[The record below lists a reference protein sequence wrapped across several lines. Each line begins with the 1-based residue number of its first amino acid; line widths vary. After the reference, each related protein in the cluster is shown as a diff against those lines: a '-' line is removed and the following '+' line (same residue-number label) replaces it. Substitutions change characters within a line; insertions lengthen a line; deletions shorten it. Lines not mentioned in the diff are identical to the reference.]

1 MADNDKIELGDV
13 VGLGWEDGY
22 DSCTVSQVHKDG
34 TMDLFRPYTA
44 TADFSCAGR
53 EEGSSSVICYVGI
66 EEIKGVNPARVK
78 LLRKG
83 KSLR

>member
-1 MADNDKIELGDV
+1 MADDKIELGDV
-13 VGLGWEDGY
+13 VKLGWGQGY
-22 DSCTVSQVHKDG
+22 DTCTVSQVHKDG

-53 EEGSSSVICYVGI
+53 EEGSSAVICYVGI
-66 EEIKGVNPARVK
+66 EEVKGVNPDRLK

-83 KSLR
+83 KTLR